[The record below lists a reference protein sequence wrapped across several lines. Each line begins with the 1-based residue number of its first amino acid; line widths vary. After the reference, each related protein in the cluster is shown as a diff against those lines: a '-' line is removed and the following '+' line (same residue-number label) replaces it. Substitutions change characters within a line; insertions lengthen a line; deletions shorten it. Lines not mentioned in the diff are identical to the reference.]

1 MRAPDYILSYEI
13 TAMGEARDETTT
25 AEQSTAAAG
34 PALGFSTQ
42 TLGFPTTF
50 YLPDWIPLP
59 LHFGSAGG
67 RSVATLSM
75 SALARLELTS
85 ATKVCST
92 PAVAKPCQPMAPAM
106 SVAMKCQLFPSTAA
120 KNQQCTSSSQSTT
133 TSSSSNQLPDEA
145 SWKLTKPG
153 LWDALAL
160 IFPPRLHLTLP
171 GCMVRDSCV

>member
-75 SALARLELTS
+75 SALCKAGINLSNKGLQYASSCQTMPANGPSR
-85 ATKVCST
+85 VCV
-92 PAVAKPCQPMAPAM
+92 P
-106 SVAMKCQLFPSTAA
+106 
-120 KNQQCTSSSQSTT
+120 
-133 TSSSSNQLPDEA
+133 
-145 SWKLTKPG
+145 
-153 LWDALAL
+153 
-160 IFPPRLHLTLP
+160 
-171 GCMVRDSCV
+171 